1 MKPSRSTKASSAT
14 APTPS
19 LLEVADLVSGYGGS
33 RVVDRVS
40 LDVRAGES
48 VALLGRNGVGK
59 TTLVE
64 SVMGWV
70 RPTSGTVVV
79 NGRDLT
85 GAAPHAVARAGVAI
99 VPQGRRVFAPL
110 TVEDNLRIAGRSSRA
125 RRHEV
130 VADTEHP
137 TWTLDQVY
145 ELMPR
150 LAERRTN
157 LGSQLSGGE
166 QQMLSIGR
174 ALLCNPRLVLLDEP
188 SDGLAPAV
196 VEQVGQVLRKLV
208 ASGLALVL
216 VEQDLRLAFDLAD
229 RVLVMSKGRI
239 VLSTTVSE
247 FRADGHRA
255 RELLGIG

>member
-1 MKPSRSTKASSAT
+1 MNLSSEPASDGGKPST
-14 APTPS
+14 
-19 LLEVADLVSGYGGS
+19 LLEIADLVSGYGGS
-33 RVVDRVS
+33 LVVDHVT
-40 LDVRAGES
+40 LDIGVGES

-59 TTLVE
+59 TTLLE
-64 SVMGWV
+64 TVMGWV
-70 RPTSGTVVV
+70 RPTA
-79 NGRDLT
+79 GRVLVDGQNLA
-85 GAAPHAVARAGVAI
+85 GAAPHALARAGVAI

-110 TVEDNLRIAGRSSRA
+110 TVEDNLRIAPGRSRTRRA
-125 RRHEV
+125 EV
-130 VADTEHP
+130 RAGEHR
-137 TWTLDQVY
+137 TWTVDSVY
-145 ELMPR
+145 DLMPR

-196 VEQVGQVLRKLV
+196 VEQVGQVLRTLV
-208 ASGLALVL
+208 DSGLTLLL

-229 RVLVMSKGRI
+229 RVVVMSKGCI
-239 VLSTTVSE
+239 VHRATVPD